1 MTAWYRLLRAL
12 GTIVQLGCSSVLL
25 AQEDYTWWNTTHD
38 WNGVTP
44 WPDYMKFTAGYM
56 GPNALPVPEV
66 AQGYIDSLARFEVGP
81 RSHWSTGDDTQDLYL
96 RYLHPFAGG
105 RVAVGLDWMAYEHYR
120 MDTVTRD
127 ERASRDRDG
136 EGFSTGDV
144 NVNTLIQ
151 LVPEQKDKWGLSLR
165 IKLRTA
171 SGNNLK
177 AARHTDAPG
186 YSFDLS
192 TGRWF
197 TLGTGALRRIR
208 PYAMAGFLA
217 YQTNRSDY
225 YQNDCFLY
233 GAGVILDQGACTLT
247 LEAAGYTGYLQ
258 QKDSPLLVRASLGS
272 QRKKLVDH
280 RISFQKGIH
289 DWAYTSIG
297 YTLSITWPS
306 AR

>member
-1 MTAWYRLLRAL
+1 MNERMSRVRIIGMAAMLLFEGPL
-12 GTIVQLGCSSVLL
+12 V

-44 WPDYMKFTAGYM
+44 WPDYMKYSAGYM
-56 GPNALPVPEV
+56 GPNALPVAEV
-66 AQGYIDSLARFEVGP
+66 AQGFIDSLARFEVSS
-81 RSHWSTGDDTQDLYL
+81 RTHWSTGDDTQDLYL
-96 RYLHPFAGG
+96 RYQHPFAGG

-136 EGFSTGDV
+136 QGFSTGDV

-151 LVPEQKDKWGLSLR
+151 LVPEKAGKWGLLLR
-165 IKLRTA
+165 VKLRTA

-197 TLGTGALRRIR
+197 SLGSGPLKRIR

-233 GAGVILDQGACTLT
+233 GAGVIVDQGACALT
-247 LEAAGYTGYLQ
+247 LEVAGYAGYLQ
-258 QKDSPLLVRASLGS
+258 QKDSPFLVRASLAT
-272 QRKKLVDH
+272 QRKKLLDH

-289 DWAYTSIG
+289 DWAYTTVG
-297 YTLSITWPS
+297 YTLSIGWPT
-306 AR
+306 AQ